1 MGMAVERLSIRD
13 VQTSIVQR
21 IGLDS
26 ETLDL
31 SSPEVLSEL
40 IRRAASFTC
49 PTTPRS
55 LLQSVQASLRALR
68 DDEELPDELAALIQ
82 DLVGYGDLIELP
94 VEDTEGRIPKRYL
107 YLSPPSFVQRSGN
120 TCFLVGIRPEGAPL
134 LADVLMDRIEYESYV
149 RRLTFEREETPNE
162 ICEANDL
169 QPLRIEHW
177 LSHPRPVAERELL
190 AEYDERLSAAG
201 PAGAIEELTILDFT
215 TPPTY
220 YRGRWRSKKRRD
232 SGRFVARRPQAFGSH
247 LWCYA
252 EIETGVVVHLL
263 DLPVQ
268 DRLARGSDEA
278 WRLQAAI
285 DSLRGNLQRVRV
297 DSTQTRTALH
307 LRSPLPS
314 WAQRRLD
321 VVGIRL
327 VRHPGYLISYSV
339 PSAEAHEEVT
349 FLRDLMWITTEAE

>member
-1 MGMAVERLSIRD
+1 MGMAVESVSVSE

-55 LLQSVQASLRALR
+55 LLQSVRASLRSLR
-68 DDEELPDELAALIQ
+68 DDEELRDELAGLIQ

-94 VEDTEGRIPKRYL
+94 VEDIQGISKRYL
-107 YLSPPSFVQRSGN
+107 YLAPPSFVQRSGN
-120 TCFLVGIRPEGAPL
+120 TCFLVGIRPEGAPVI
-134 LADVLMDRIEYESYV
+134 ADVLMNRIEYESYV
-149 RRLTFEREETPNE
+149 RRLTFVGEETPNE
-162 ICEANDL
+162 IGEANDL
-169 QPLRIEHW
+169 LSLRMEHW
-177 LSHPRPVAERELL
+177 LSRPRPIGENELL

-201 PAGAIEELTILDFT
+201 PAGAIEELVILDAT

-220 YRGRWRSKKRRD
+220 YRGRWRAMKRRD
-232 SGRFVARRPQAFGSH
+232 SGRFVARRPQAFGSQ

-252 EIETGVVVHLL
+252 EIEAGVVVHLL

-278 WRLQAAI
+278 WRLQAAM
-285 DSLRGNLQRVRV
+285 DSLRGTPQRVRV
-297 DSTQTRTALH
+297 DLAQTRTAIH

-339 PSAEAHEEVT
+339 PTAEAEEELT
-349 FLRDLMWITTEAE
+349 FLRDLMWITSETE

>member
-1 MGMAVERLSIRD
+1 MAVERVSLSE

-55 LLQSVQASLRALR
+55 LLQSVRASLRSLR
-68 DDEELPDELAALIQ
+68 DDEELRDELAALIQ

-94 VEDTEGRIPKRYL
+94 IKGNEGRPKRYL
-107 YLSPPSFVQRSGN
+107 YLAPPSFVQRSGN
-120 TCFLVGIRPEGAPL
+120 TCFLIGIRPEGAPL
-134 LADVLMDRIEYESYV
+134 LADALMNRIEYESYV
-149 RRLTFEREETPNE
+149 RRLTFEGEETPSE

-169 QPLRIEHW
+169 QPLRMEHW
-177 LSHPRPVAERELL
+177 LSHPRPGGPDGLL

-201 PAGAIEELTILDFT
+201 EAGAIEELVILDFT
-215 TPPTY
+215 ASPTF
-220 YRGRWRSKKRRD
+220 YRGRWRPMKRRD

-252 EIETGVVVHLL
+252 EIEAGVVVHLL

-268 DRLARGSDEA
+268 DCLARGSDEA

-285 DSLRGNLQRVRV
+285 DSLRGNPQKARV
-297 DSTQTRTALH
+297 DAAQTRTAIH

-339 PSAEAHEEVT
+339 PS
-349 FLRDLMWITTEAE
+349 TEAEEELAFLKDMMWIPSEAE